1 MATKRR
7 SLAASPGVLRLG
19 VLLSVLLAA
28 ACGPPAAS
36 GPGQPSGVGTSATVP
51 GANTGTSPVAPGTS
65 AGPTASG
72 AEWEQQWNQL
82 VAAAKAE
89 GKVVVYGPPT
99 AETRDQ
105 LSATFEKRF
114 GIPLEYLA
122 VAGGDAATRVV
133 SEHGAGVYTADA
145 IIAGADSMFRFL
157 AASGQVE
164 KDTMG
169 VLAPLRP
176 ALFLP
181 EVTEPS
187 RYRNGKL
194 WFVDPE
200 DRFILRIVN
209 FVYTPVFL
217 NTNHVRVSDIMSWSD
232 LLKPEYQG
240 KIAGADPTN
249 VGSGPGLPTAS
260 FLYVTQGEQYLRDF
274 YFGQQPFLNTNFRVL
289 ADHLA
294 SGAHPIVY
302 SLQTQ
307 EYVRVVED
315 GFPVA
320 EAANVPGYSSA
331 GYGFLGLLNR
341 APHPNAAKLFLNWI
355 ATREALQIYQD
366 TQGYPSTRNDVDH
379 SRMRPTIF
387 QRAGVEYFDTAAWDW
402 VLEHRPVTE
411 RKVRELLVRR

>member
-1 MATKRR
+1 VG
-7 SLAASPGVLRLG
+7 ASAP
-19 VLLSVLLAA
+19 A
-28 ACGPPAAS
+28 PAA
-36 GPGQPSGVGTSATVP
+36 GAGTT
-51 GANTGTSPVAPGTS
+51 
-65 AGPTASG
+65 AGG
-72 AEWEQQWNQL
+72 AEWDQL

-105 LSATFEKRF
+105 IPAAFEKRF
-114 GIPLEYLA
+114 GIPMEYLA
-122 VAGGDAATRVV
+122 VAGGDAATRVT
-133 SEHGAGVYTADA
+133 SEHGAGVYTADVM
-145 IIAGADSMFRFL
+145 IAGADSMFRFL
-157 AASGQVE
+157 AAGGQVE
-164 KDTMG
+164 NDTMG

-176 ALFLP
+176 ALILP
-181 EVTEPS
+181 EVTDPS
-187 RYRNGKL
+187 KYRNGKL
-194 WFVDPE
+194 WFADPE
-200 DRFILRIVN
+200 GRFILRIVN

-217 NTNHVRVSDIMSWSD
+217 NTNQVRVADITSWHD
-232 LLKPEYQG
+232 LLKPQYKG

-260 FLYVTQGEQYLRDF
+260 FLYVTQGEQFLRDF
-274 YFGQQPFLNTNFRVL
+274 YLGQDPFFNTNFRVL

-307 EYVRVVED
+307 EYVRLVDD

-320 EAANVPGYSSA
+320 EAENVAGYSSA

-341 APHPNAAKLFLNWI
+341 APHPNAAKLFLNWMG
-355 ATREALQIYQD
+355 TREALQIYQD

-387 QRAGVEYFDTAAWDW
+387 QRPGVEYFDTADWDW
-402 VLEHRPVTE
+402 VLEHRPTTE